1 MRMSDH
7 IQAQLSGIRVSTRRV
22 GSLVVAGEEPIRFEV
37 FFDYQCPYVYRASLL
52 LDAVRGAGRELDVR
66 WRYFSLTQV
75 NSKDDGWTVWDAPR
89 SEPVKGRLAFAAA
102 ESARRQNRFEEL
114 HRALLDA
121 RHRDRLDLDDLAVVD
136 AAAERAGLDLGR
148 LRADVA
154 DPSILE
160 TLSADHRHAAGE
172 LGVFGTPT
180 FVFEHGQSAYVRLA
194 APSPDGNATLEVF
207 DRLLAVAAGEPR
219 IIEIKRPRKPI

>member
-1 MRMSDH
+1 MSDH
-7 IQAQLSGIRVSTRRV
+7 IQAQLSGIRVSTTRV
-22 GSLVVAGEEPIRFEV
+22 GTLDVAGAEPISFDV
-37 FFDYQCPYVYRASLL
+37 FFDYLCPYVYRASLL
-52 LDAVRGAGRELDVR
+52 LDAVRSAGRKLDVR

-75 NSKDDGWTVWDAPR
+75 TSKNDGWTVWGAPPA
-89 SEPVKGRLAFAAA
+89 EPVKGKLAFAAA
-102 ESARRQNRFEEL
+102 ESARRQHRFDEL

-121 RHRDRLDLDDLAVVD
+121 RHRDRLDIDEPGVVESV
-136 AAAERAGLDLGR
+136 AEEAGLDLGR
-148 LRADVA
+148 LRADLA

-160 TLSADHRHAAGE
+160 SLAADHRHAVNE

-180 FVFEHGQSAYVRLA
+180 FVFEDGASAYVRLT
-194 APSPDGNATLEVF
+194 APSPEADGSLEVF